1 MARKLKVHYS
11 SQGENYTHVPT
22 IMLKGKWLEK
32 AGFKIGDYVEV
43 ECEGDRITLT
53 KTEPPEWKAS
63 LNEELNRLSTRQKE
77 ELLRMI
83 RGGKR

>member
-1 MARKLKVHYS
+1 MTRKLKVHYS

-22 IMLKGKWLEK
+22 IMLKGKWLEA

-43 ECEGDRITLT
+43 ECSGDRIALT

-63 LNEELNRLSTRQKE
+63 LNDELNKLSTRQKE
-77 ELLRMI
+77 ELLRML